1 MLWKFIVFETYF
13 IKLLLKY
20 IVLPYE
26 WNIFD
31 KKRSMFESKNEC
43 LIKNLKGFRFEILFL
58 TFKIIFWLKKSFFDK
73 NSFDHNSYDF
83 LSIWDVIGT
92 DRRGI
97 LLRFFLAYFYQKN
110 IQKKWLFFLTIFF
123 INKKGPCGSF
133 EPRGGIFKKTL
144 DFQFNVFL

>member
-1 MLWKFIVFETYF
+1 MAIVVKHDFFLMKYLVVRCETFCGLKKWHFWWNKISKIIVFETYF

-43 LIKNLKGFRFEILFL
+43 LIKNLKGFDFEIWFW
-58 TFKIIFWLKKSFFDK
+58 TFKTTFWLKKSFFDK

-83 LSIWDVIGT
+83 LSIWHINTT

-97 LLRFFLAYFYQKN
+97 SLRFFLAYF
-110 IQKKWLFFLTIFF
+110 
-123 INKKGPCGSF
+123 
-133 EPRGGIFKKTL
+133 
-144 DFQFNVFL
+144 

>member
-1 MLWKFIVFETYF
+1 MWNILWPEKMTFLIKHFMKNYCF
-13 IKLLLKY
+13 WNIFFFKLLLKY

-83 LSIWDVIGT
+83 LSIWHINTT
-92 DRRGI
+92 DRLGI
-97 LLRFFLAYFYQKN
+97 LLRFFLTYVLSKIYSKKYFFHNYM
-110 IQKKWLFFLTIFF
+110 F
-123 INKKGPCGSF
+123 
-133 EPRGGIFKKTL
+133 
-144 DFQFNVFL
+144 